1 MVKLRTVQGWG
12 FSCLEYEVND
22 EGEVNKIICKICRE
36 FYSTEQEQKKLA
48 NKYKVSEKFLQQA
61 NAYVNGSSVVTKVNF
76 EKYLQ
81 NENHEIAAL
90 RLKENQILSEVAE
103 DTNES
108 SGNSSEN
115 KSSTGAPKQTLLKP
129 MIQGITATKW
139 VQLGRKFQLAH
150 FICTTGKSFKSNET
164 FGTFEKNY
172 HNVGLGSS
180 YFTDKAD
187 IEIMKYI
194 SLSERLIKTT
204 QPLNENI
211 VNYYSILFDGA
222 STAKCVDEKELFIM
236 KTRI

>member
-90 RLKENQILSEVAE
+90 RLKENQILSQVAE
-103 DTNES
+103 DTNKS
-108 SGNSSEN
+108 SGNSSQN
-115 KSSTGAPKQTLLKP
+115 KSSTGTPKQTLLKP
-129 MIQGITATKW
+129 MIQGITATKR
-139 VQLGRKFQLAH
+139 VQLGTKFQLAH

-164 FGTFEKNY
+164 FGTFEKND

-194 SLSERLIKTT
+194 SLSQRLIKTT

-236 KTRI
+236 KTRV